1 MWHRPRLDA
10 LTCLHWLQ
18 YSVAQPEPVAV
29 RIRPSQ
35 DLFWKPPGTA
45 IFDCRSLASPVW
57 RARGYLMWELLWQ
70 MQSIS
75 LARLLTHADMRLWLG
90 LFTTTRETCE
100 WLQLQSSNCINIAL
114 PRSALR
120 FTCNVH
126 WGCLAKGL
134 QLNCTVI
141 TNRTLLQP
149 QDKTGDKAV
158 KVHLP
163 LTTAEGRALRKFA
176 VLCKC
181 ACFVVW
187 FSFYM
192 LVFVSDWVVKKKLIL
207 LPLATAKLVVTMR
220 AFFSWMS
227 WKKRNEML
235 DVKKKRK
242 YYKKCDISTAKFV
255 FIWKIKKI

>member
-10 LTCLHWLQ
+10 LACLHWLQ

-29 RIRPSQ
+29 RIRPSH

-45 IFDCRSLASPVW
+45 IFDCHSLASPVC

-70 MQSIS
+70 MQLIT
-75 LARLLTHADMRLWLG
+75 LARLLTHADMWLWLG

-100 WLQLQSSNCINIAL
+100 WLQLQSSNCISIAL
-114 PRSALR
+114 PRSTLR

-134 QLNCTVI
+134 QLSCTVM
-141 TNRTLLQP
+141 TNRTLPWLKP

-181 ACFVVW
+181 VCFVVW

-192 LVFVSDWVVKKKLIL
+192 LVFVSDWVGKKKVCTASTCNSKACSDNEGIFLVDVVKKI
-207 LPLATAKLVVTMR
+207 
-220 AFFSWMS
+220 
-227 WKKRNEML
+227 NEML
-235 DVKKKRK
+235 DVKKKENTTKNVTYLLRNLFLFGK
-242 YYKKCDISTAKFV
+242 
-255 FIWKIKKI
+255 